1 MTILL
6 LIRHGQNDLVGKKL
20 AGRLPNVHLNETGQA
35 QARRLAAE
43 LAVVPIKAVF
53 ASPLARAIETAEPIA
68 RIQNLSV
75 ESFPDLIEIDFGSW
89 QGKSIKQLKRR
100 VLWKAVQSHPSGV
113 RFPQGESF
121 TDAQVR
127 VVEGLRS
134 ISKKYQDR
142 DRVVCV
148 AHCDV
153 IRLAVAHFLGMPL
166 DNFQRIHIAPASI
179 TFLYLN
185 GNAMSFGPINHT
197 LDLANSAG

>member
-68 RIQNLSV
+68 RVQNLPV
-75 ESFPDLIEIDFGSW
+75 EGFPELLEIDFGSW
-89 QGKSIKQLKRR
+89 QGKNIKQLKRR
-100 VLWKAVQSHPSGV
+100 KLWKEVQNYPSGV
-113 RFPQGESF
+113 RFPEGESF
-121 TDAQVR
+121 TDAQAR

-134 ISKKYQDR
+134 ISKKYQER
-142 DRVVCV
+142 DRIVCV

-166 DNFQRIHIAPASI
+166 DNFQRIHIAPASV
-179 TFLYLN
+179 TVLFLH
-185 GNAMSFGPINHT
+185 GDTTSFGPINHIF
-197 LDLANSAG
+197 DLASYSG